1 MLVERQCFLADICD
15 HRQLGSLVGRVEE
28 YEQLLEELSLRA
40 GLEDQALIR
49 RTLDRVTN
57 LDCMIVAPA
66 DPSRSYL
73 RRTMRNQHPEVAKSR
88 VCTKSLLGSTKPMLE
103 LVLPNRWIALT
114 KITTE
119 TPPPVPQDI
128 MARIRR

>member
-1 MLVERQCFLADICD
+1 MIVEKLFFLTDICV
-15 HRQLGSLVGRVEE
+15 HRQLGSLAGRVEE

-40 GLEDQALIR
+40 GAQDQALIR
-49 RTLDRVTN
+49 RTLDRVKC
-57 LDCMIVAPA
+57 LDRMIGAPA

-73 RRTMRNQHPEVAKSR
+73 RTTMMNQQPQMAKSQ
-88 VCTKSLLGSTKPMLE
+88 VCTESRPGSTRLALE
-103 LVLPNRWIALT
+103 LVLLGRWIAST

-119 TPPPVPQDI
+119 TLPSVPQDF